1 MTVDRSSQAISR
13 RELLARAR
21 DLGLLAAG
29 VGTLSA
35 LSAACAPSTGSG
47 GSSSEEVNLT
57 HFIWVGGGQGVVPR
71 EVVPA
76 YEKAHPNVHVE
87 LYEGT
92 NAVTYPKM
100 VAAKEADPTKPL
112 INFGFYNVDA
122 TVKGAK
128 DDMWVSLDEAKIPNM
143 KGVFPGFKRPD
154 NKGIGWGMSAIGL
167 IYNKNMVKQPP
178 TSWLDL
184 LDPAYKGKVVAFDY
198 GFNLLLLPI
207 AYAMGGSSKNDE
219 DAWKELTR
227 AAKDKQFLAFG
238 GSNEDVKNP
247 IVRGDAWI
255 APWFSSQQRVWEKE
269 EGAPVGYVIPK
280 EGQEAFPLYFQIVKG
295 STPRQIEVASEILN
309 QYLDPTTLGRYCDL
323 TKSIPARGD
332 VKLSAELQADPAF
345 APAAIEKAIQVDW
358 DTAAERD
365 AEWRRRWDRDVK
377 AVM

>member
-1 MTVDRSSQAISR
+1 MTVEPSSQAISR

-21 DLGLLAAG
+21 ALALLAAG
-29 VGTLSA
+29 AGTLSA
-35 LSAACAPSTGSG
+35 LSSACAPGFG
-47 GSSSEEVNLT
+47 GSTSEEVNLT

-76 YEKAHPNVHVE
+76 YEQAHPKVKVE

-100 VAAKEADPTKPL
+100 VAAKEADPNNPL

-122 TVKGAK
+122 TVKGTK
-128 DDMWVSLDEAKIPNM
+128 DDMWVSLDESKIPNM
-143 KGVFPGFKRPD
+143 KGIFSGFKRPE

-184 LDPAYKGKVVAFDY
+184 LDPAYKGRVVAFDY

-207 AYAMGGSSKNDE
+207 AYAMGGSAKEDE
-219 DAWKELTR
+219 EAWKAITK
-227 AAKDKQFLAFG
+227 AAQDKQFLAFG

-269 EGAPVGYVIPK
+269 EGAPVGYTIPK

-295 STPRQIEVASEILN
+295 STQRQIDVASDIIN
-309 QYLDPTTLGRYCDL
+309 QYLDATTLGRYCDL

-332 VKLSAELQADPAF
+332 VKLSADLQADPAF
-345 APAAIEKAIQVDW
+345 EPKAIENAIQVDW

>member
-1 MTVDRSSQAISR
+1 
-13 RELLARAR
+13 
-21 DLGLLAAG
+21 
-29 VGTLSA
+29 
-35 LSAACAPSTGSG
+35 
-47 GSSSEEVNLT
+47 
-57 HFIWVGGGQGVVPR
+57 
-71 EVVPA
+71 
-76 YEKAHPNVHVE
+76 
-87 LYEGT
+87 
-92 NAVTYPKM
+92 M
-100 VAAKEADPTKPL
+100 VAAKEADPNKPL

-128 DDMWVSLDEAKIPNM
+128 DDMWLSLDEAKIPNM
-143 KGVFPGFKRPD
+143 KGIFPGFRRPD

-167 IYNKNMVKQPP
+167 IYNKNMVRQPP

-184 LDPAYKGKVVAFDY
+184 LDPTYKGRVVGFDY

-219 DAWKELTR
+219 DAWKAITK
-227 AAKDKQFLAFG
+227 AARDKQFLAIG
-238 GSNEDVKNP
+238 GANENVKNP

-269 EGAPVGYVIPK
+269 EGAPVGYVVPK

-295 STPRQIEVASEILN
+295 STPRQIDVASEILN

-323 TKSIPARGD
+323 TQSIPARGD
-332 VKLSAELQADPAF
+332 VQLSAELQADPAF

-365 AEWRRRWDRDVK
+365 AEWRKRWDRDVK

>member
-1 MTVDRSSQAISR
+1 MTVDRSSQSISR
-13 RELLARAR
+13 RELLVRARA
-21 DLGLLAAG
+21 LGLLAAG
-29 VGTLSA
+29 AGALSA
-35 LSAACAPSTGSG
+35 LSSACAPSTGT
-47 GSSSEEVNLT
+47 SSSEQVSLT

-71 EVVPA
+71 EVVPT
-76 YEKAHPNVHVE
+76 YEQTHSNVHVE

-100 VAAKEADPTKPL
+100 VAAKEADASKPL

-122 TVKGAK
+122 TVKGTK
-128 DDMWVSLDEAKIPNM
+128 DDMWVSLDESKIPNM
-143 KGVFPGFKRPD
+143 KGIFGGFRRPE

-184 LDPAYKGKVVAFDY
+184 LDPTYRGKVVAFDY
-198 GFNLLLLPI
+198 GFNQLLLPI
-207 AYAMGGSSKNDE
+207 SYAMGGSAKNDE
-219 DAWKELTR
+219 DAWKAITK

-295 STPRQIEVASEILN
+295 STPRQIDVASDILN
-309 QYLDPTTLGRYCDL
+309 QYLDPPTLGRYCDL

-345 APAAIEKAIQVDW
+345 APSAIEKAIQVDW

-365 AEWRRRWDRDVK
+365 AEWRKRWDRDVK

>member
-1 MTVDRSSQAISR
+1 MTVERTSHGISR
-13 RELLARAR
+13 RELLRRASS
-21 DLGLLAAG
+21 LGLLAVGA
-29 VGTLSA
+29 GTLSA
-35 LSAACAPSTGSG
+35 LSSACAPNIIGG
-47 GSSSEEVNLT
+47 GSSDEVNLT
-57 HFIWVGGGQGVVPR
+57 HFIWVGGGQGIVPR

-76 YEKAHPNVHVE
+76 YEQARPNVHIE

-100 VAAKEADPTKPL
+100 VAAKEADPNKPL

-122 TVKGAK
+122 TVKGTK
-128 DDMWVSLDEAKIPNM
+128 DDMWVSLDESKIPNM
-143 KGVFPGFKRPD
+143 KGIFPGFRRPE

-167 IYNKNMVKQPP
+167 IYNTSMVKQPP

-184 LDPAYKGKVVAFDY
+184 LDPAYKGKVVGFDY

-207 AYAMGGSSKNDE
+207 AYAMGGSAKNDE
-219 DAWKELTR
+219 DAWKAIAK
-227 AAKDKQFLAFG
+227 AAQDKQFLAFG
-238 GSNEDVKNP
+238 GANEDVKNP

-269 EGAPVGYVIPK
+269 EGAPVGYVVPK

-295 STPRQIEVASEILN
+295 STQRQIDVASDIIN

-332 VKLSAELQADPAF
+332 VKLSEELQADPAF
-345 APAAIEKAIQVDW
+345 APSAIEKAIQVDW

-365 AEWRRRWDRDVK
+365 AEWRRRWDREVK

>member
-1 MTVDRSSQAISR
+1 MTFERSSQAMSR
-13 RELLARAR
+13 RELLVRTGA
-21 DLGLLAAG
+21 LGFLAAG
-29 VGTLSA
+29 AGGLSA
-35 LSAACAPSTGSG
+35 LSSACVPFIGSG
-47 GSSSEEVNLT
+47 SSEQVNLT

-76 YEKAHPNVHVE
+76 YEQTHPNVHVE

-100 VAAKEADPTKPL
+100 VASKEADPSKPL

-128 DDMWVSLDEAKIPNM
+128 DDMWVSLDESKIPNM
-143 KGVFPGFKRPD
+143 KGIFPGFRRPE

-167 IYNKNMVKQPP
+167 IYNKNTVKQPP

-184 LDPAYKGKVVAFDY
+184 LDPTYKGKVVTFDY

-207 AYAMGGSSKNDE
+207 TYAMGGSAKNDE
-219 DAWKELTR
+219 DAWKAITK
-227 AAKDKQFLAFG
+227 AARDKQFLAFG

-269 EGAPVGYVIPK
+269 EGAPVGYVIPR

-295 STPRQIEVASEILN
+295 STSRQIDVASDILN

-332 VKLSAELQADPAF
+332 VKLSADLQADPAF
-345 APAAIEKAIQVDW
+345 APSAIEKAIQIDW

-365 AEWRRRWDRDVK
+365 AEWRKRWDRDVK